1 MTKLTA
7 PESKGISDE
16 VCLTYLLRKNF
27 LKTTSGDRLQNDYT
41 ESVQKN
47 ASPTNSDKK
56 IIYILKESNSKMR
69 QEVNVPGLM
78 RQLEKYNS
86 TRLGFSFLRRDGYG
100 TPCRSA
106 ILSKSEA

>member
-16 VCLTYLLRKNF
+16 VCLTYLLRKN

-47 ASPTNSDKK
+47 ASPVNSDKN
-56 IIYILKESNSKMR
+56 LF
-69 QEVNVPGLM
+69 
-78 RQLEKYNS
+78 
-86 TRLGFSFLRRDGYG
+86 TF
-100 TPCRSA
+100 
-106 ILSKSEA
+106 